1 MPYIKEVR
9 GFAPKIGENCFI
21 APTAN
26 LIGDVVMGD
35 NCSVWFNAVL
45 RGDVNP
51 IRIGNNVNVQD
62 GVVIHNLYEKSVVT
76 IADNVSIGHNA
87 IIHGAKIEEYA
98 LIGMGATV
106 LDYAVVGKGAIVGAG
121 SVVLSNTEI
130 PPFTLWAG
138 NPAKFIKKIEPKQ
151 SEEINKRIA
160 NNYQKYASWYK

>member
-1 MPYIKEVR
+1 MSYIKAVR
-9 GFAPKIGENCFI
+9 GFTPKYGKNCFI

-35 NCSVWFNAVL
+35 NCSVWFNTVL

-62 GVVIHNLYEKSVVT
+62 GVVIHNLYKKSEVL

-87 IIHGAKIEEYA
+87 TIHGAKIEEYA
-98 LIGMGATV
+98 LVGMGAII
-106 LDYAVVGKGAIVGAG
+106 LDYATVGKGAIVGAG
-121 SVVLSNTEI
+121 SVVLSHTEI

-138 NPAKFIKKIEPKQ
+138 NPAKFIKTIEPNQ

-160 NNYQKYASWYK
+160 NNYLEYASWYK